1 MKISKY
7 IFLLSLILL
16 MSNCQV
22 NNGTNPPDTKAETL
36 VKDGWQQFEAGNYA
50 SALGK
55 FEEAIAIDSSYAEA
69 YCGAGY
75 SNARLTNLAN
85 SVSRFNHCISLNA
98 SQVDAQAGLAFVY
111 NAQKQYSSA
120 IASANKALSLNSA
133 YLFIHDQTIGF
144 KDLQLIL
151 AACYFA
157 QGNFSQSLTFVKK
170 LTPSFTANT
179 NTYEGKAALAEE
191 IERLRGIV

>member
-7 IFLLSLILL
+7 IVFLLLILL
-16 MSNCQV
+16 MLNCQV
-22 NNGTNPPDTKAETL
+22 KNGTNPPDTQAEAL
-36 VKDGWQQFEAGNYA
+36 VKDSWQQFETGNYA

-55 FEEAIAIDSSYAEA
+55 FEEAFAIDSSYAEA
-69 YCGAGY
+69 YCGAGW
-75 SNARLTNLAN
+75 SSARLTNLDN
-85 SVSRFNHCISLNA
+85 SVSYFNHCISLNA
-98 SQVDAQAGLAFVY
+98 SHVDAHAGLAFVY

-133 YLFIHDQTIGF
+133 YLFTHDQTIGYE
-144 KDLQLIL
+144 DLQLIL

-157 QGNFSQSLTFVKK
+157 QGNFSQSLTYVKK
-170 LTPSFTANT
+170 LTPSFASDINS
-179 NTYEGKAALAEE
+179 YEGKSALAEE

>member
-16 MSNCQV
+16 RLNCQV
-22 NNGTNPPDTKAETL
+22 NNGTNPTDTQAEAL
-36 VKDGWQQFEAGNYA
+36 VKDGWQQFETGNYA

-69 YCGAGY
+69 FCGAGW

-85 SVSRFNHCISLNA
+85 SVSRFNHCISLNS

-120 IASANKALSLNSA
+120 IASANKALSISST

-157 QGNFSQSLTFVKK
+157 QGNFSQSLMFVKK
-170 LTPSFTANT
+170 LTPSFTANI
-179 NTYEGKAALAEE
+179 NTYEGKSALAEE